1 MSSRLGL
8 VVVCVALPALALAK
22 PKVAIEALDGD
33 NDGAITAVVVEQA
46 EHHAKVTGPKVV
58 AKKADELNI
67 SDAETPKALKKLRI
81 KLGVD
86 MIIHGK
92 VDRTGGKK
100 VLVITVSGRG
110 KSSTFEVPYKL
121 ATAKK
126 FHKELDEEL
135 EKRIDPDAEKEAQE
149 EDEDEAAAREKER
162 ADKERAD
169 KERADRDK
177 ERADKERA
185 DRDRER
191 ADKDRTD
198 KEREHKSHSSHTRT
212 ASKDEPDEEVTEESD
227 HPKKKHHHHLE
238 ERDLVTQGAVWL
250 DGGGAGLHRTLQY
263 KVQTAGAAPPPVG
276 TGSVSGVLEGE
287 IYPWSFDHLR
297 GGFLNSVGFFGS
309 AQRTVGLSINV
320 PGTSDSAP
328 INEGAYQLGIRY
340 RFTFGRSSLAI
351 GASYWERHFIANRG
365 SLPAGTT
372 LDMPDV
378 AYSAVAPGAIVKIAA
393 APKVGVMLAADV
405 PLVLSAGEITSTMEL
420 QQAKVIAFA
429 IEGGVDIA
437 FAQNYGLRLAALFDQ
452 EMLSFDAPQRSVT
465 AATDRTMGVI
475 ASFALIY

>member
-1 MSSRLGL
+1 VKSRLAL

-33 NDGAITAVVVEQA
+33 NDGAITAVLVEQA

-100 VLVITVSGRG
+100 VLVVTVSGRG

-126 FHKELDEEL
+126 FHKELDEQL

-149 EDEDEAAAREKER
+149 EDDDEAAAREKER

-177 ERADKERA
+177 ARADKDRADRDKERADKERA
-185 DRDRER
+185 D
-191 ADKDRTD
+191 KD
-198 KEREHKSHSSHTRT
+198 REHKSHGSHTRT
-212 ASKDEPDEEVTEESD
+212 ASNDDPDEEVTETSD
-227 HPKKKHHHHLE
+227 HPKKKHHHHLG

-250 DGGGAGLHRTLQY
+250 DAGGAGLHRTLQY
-263 KVQTAGAAPPPVG
+263 DVSTAGAAPPRVG

-287 IYPWSFDHLR
+287 IYPWAFDHAAS
-297 GGFLNSVGFFGS
+297 GNGIGFFGS
-309 AQRTVGLSINV
+309 AQRTVGLSITV
-320 PGTSDSAP
+320 PGTSDAAS
-328 INEGAYQLGIRY
+328 INEGAYQLGVRY
-340 RFTFGRSSLAI
+340 RFTFGSSSLAL
-351 GASYWERHFIANRG
+351 GASFWERHFIADRS
-365 SLPAGTT
+365 SLMGAN

-378 AYSAVAPGAIVKIAA
+378 DYVGVAPGAIVKIAA
-393 APKVGVMLAADV
+393 TPKIGVMLAVDV
-405 PLVLSAGEITSTMEL
+405 PLVLSAGAITSTMNFE
-420 QQAKVIAFA
+420 QASVIAFA
-429 IEGGVDIA
+429 LEGGVDIA
-437 FAQNYGLRLAALFDQ
+437 LAQSYGVRLAGLFDQ
-452 EMLSFDAPQRSVT
+452 VGLKFNDPQRSVT